1 MSDTAV
7 GFLIVGLG
15 MLFVLGLVFAISS
28 RPRVARTRPIPPPG
42 VHLPPPSP
50 LPVILSLAAALLGA
64 GLVFRPD
71 DQVANWFLAVPGAIV
86 FVAGV
91 VWWVG
96 AAGRPWRGGDPRA
109 SHRGPGSA
117 RRPDLI
123 LLRHRSRRRGSSAR
137 TCDGS
142 RSASS
147 SWPRSSRSC

>member
-28 RPRVARTRPIPPPG
+28 RPRVARIQPIPPPG

-86 FVAGV
+86 FLAGV

-96 AAGRPWRGGDPRA
+96 AAGREWREVEHGTSHGG
-109 SHRGPGSA
+109 HGSA
-117 RRPDLI
+117 GTQRAHDDQ
-123 LLRHRSRRRGSSAR
+123 
-137 TCDGS
+137 T
-142 RSASS
+142 
-147 SWPRSSRSC
+147 